1 MTVRGILDSP
11 KPDYM
16 EKYANLLGKVW
27 HFRHLKPTDLLTIV
41 RSGQLIRYKK
51 DEIIFQESTPS
62 AGMFVLF
69 SGLVHLCKHSL
80 DGQVHLI
87 SVIEPVIM
95 FNEVAVIDGRGNPF
109 TAIAVKDCLTW
120 NIHFDSFEA
129 LVKRYPD
136 PMIGLAMLRVLA
148 MRTRMLLD
156 RCEDLS
162 FRPVLA
168 RTAKLVLELSDFGI
182 KPVDRVQYPIKDLA
196 ASIATVPESISRSLS
211 QLSEHGMISCTRDQ
225 ILVLNIEELYK
236 TAQILPTV
244 ISEPIIQ

>member
-1 MTVRGILDSP
+1 
-11 KPDYM
+11 M
-16 EKYANLLGKVW
+16 EKYANVLGRVW
-27 HFRHLKPTDLLTIV
+27 HFRHLKPNDLLTIV
-41 RSGQLIRYKK
+41 RSGQLRRFQKE
-51 DEIIFQESTPS
+51 EIIFQESDPS

-69 SGLVHLCKHSL
+69 SGMVHLCRHSL

-95 FNEVAVIDGRGNPF
+95 FNEVAVIDGGGNPF

-120 NIHFDSFEA
+120 NIKFEAFEA

-156 RCEDLS
+156 RCEDIS

-168 RTAKLVLELSDFGI
+168 RTAKLVLELSDFGEIPIDRI
-182 KPVDRVQYPIKDLA
+182 KYPIKDLA

-211 QLSEHGMISCTRDQ
+211 QLSEQELISCTRDQ
-225 ILVLNIEELYK
+225 ITLLSVEDLYE
-236 TAQILPTV
+236 TAQV
-244 ISEPIIQ
+244 EPEFIRDPVP

>member
-1 MTVRGILDSP
+1 
-11 KPDYM
+11 M
-16 EKYANLLGKVW
+16 EKYANLLGRVW
-27 HFRHLKPTDLLTIV
+27 HFRHLKPNDLLTIV
-41 RSGQLIRYKK
+41 SSGQLKRFRK
-51 DEIIFQESTPS
+51 DSIIFQESEPS

-80 DGQVHLI
+80 DGQVHII
-87 SVIEPVIM
+87 SAIEPVIM
-95 FNEVAVIDGRGNPF
+95 FNEVAVIDGGGNPF

-120 NIHFDSFEA
+120 NIKFEA
-129 LVKRYPD
+129 FEDLVKRYPD

-168 RTAKLVLELSDFGI
+168 RTAKLVLELSDFGASPIDRI
-182 KPVDRVQYPIKDLA
+182 KYPIKDLA

-211 QLSEHGMISCTRDQ
+211 QLTEQELISCTRDQ
-225 ILVLNIEELYK
+225 ITILNVEELYDA
-236 TAQILPTV
+236 AQVEPEV
-244 ISEPIIQ
+244 ISGPIP

>member
-1 MTVRGILDSP
+1 
-11 KPDYM
+11 M
-16 EKYANLLGKVW
+16 EKYAKILGEVW
-27 HFRHLKPTDLLTIV
+27 HFRHLKPNDLLTIV
-41 RSGQLIRYKK
+41 SSGQLKRFRK
-51 DEIIFQESTPS
+51 DAIIFQESEPG

-69 SGLVHLCKHSL
+69 SGTVHLCKYSL
-80 DGQVHLI
+80 DGQVQLI

-95 FNEVAVIDGRGNPF
+95 FNEVTAIDGGLNPF

-120 NIHFDSFEA
+120 NIKYESFET

-162 FRPVLA
+162 FRPVMA
-168 RTAKLVLELSDFGI
+168 RTAKLILELSDYGVTPI
-182 KPVDRVQYPIKDLA
+182 DRIQYPIKDLA

-211 QLSEHGMISCTRDQ
+211 RLSEDGLIYCTRDK
-225 ILVLNIEELYK
+225 ITVLKIEELYEI
-236 TAQILPTV
+236 AQVGPKLMGNSAP
-244 ISEPIIQ
+244 

>member
-1 MTVRGILDSP
+1 
-11 KPDYM
+11 M
-16 EKYANLLGKVW
+16 ENYANLLGRVW
-27 HFRHLKPTDLLTIV
+27 HFRHLRPNDLLTIV
-41 RSGQLIRYKK
+41 RSGQLRRFHK
-51 DEIIFQESTPS
+51 DEIIFQELEAS

-95 FNEVAVIDGRGNPF
+95 FNEVAVIDGGGNPF

-120 NIHFDSFEA
+120 NIKFDSFEA

-148 MRTRMLLD
+148 MRTRMLID

-168 RTAKLVLELSDFGI
+168 RTAKLILELSDFGAKPIDRI
-182 KPVDRVQYPIKDLA
+182 KYPIKDLA
-196 ASIATVPESISRSLS
+196 ANIATVPESISRSLS
-211 QLSEHGMISCTRDQ
+211 QLTEQELISCTRDQ
-225 ILVLNIEELYK
+225 IIILKVEELYE
-236 TAQILPTV
+236 TAQVKPEAIGDA
-244 ISEPIIQ
+244 I

>member
-1 MTVRGILDSP
+1 
-11 KPDYM
+11 M
-16 EKYANLLGKVW
+16 EKYAKLLGRVW

-41 RSGQLIRYKK
+41 SSGQLKLYRK
-51 DEIIFQESTPS
+51 DSIIFQESQPS

-95 FNEVAVIDGRGNPF
+95 FNEVAVIDGGSNPF

-120 NIHFDSFEA
+120 NIKFESFEA

-168 RTAKLVLELSDFGI
+168 RTAKLILELSDFGATSI
-182 KPVDRVQYPIKDLA
+182 DRNKYPIKDLA

-211 QLSEHGMISCTRDQ
+211 QLSEQELISCTRDQ
-225 ILVLNIEELYK
+225 ITILKVDELYE
-236 TAQILPTV
+236 TAQV
-244 ISEPIIQ
+244 EPKLINSPIT